1 MFHIQLPKKR
11 LCSLVFGT
19 IAILFTSGVYAQMA
33 DEIIVTARKKSES
46 LQEVPLSVTAFTAE
60 QLQAQGIRNNYELA
74 DFTVNFSTQQQLGRR
89 DDRPVIR
96 GMTAPAT
103 RGEPNASYFI
113 DGAFVSGSIST
124 AMLGTVERV
133 EVLRGPQSAQFG
145 RATFSGAIN
154 YVTRKPSDY
163 FEAQSSSRA
172 GTHDDYQLGGWASG
186 PLIEDKLAY
195 LISANWESF
204 GGEWHNQ
211 LQPAGTPGGAVGGLQ
226 LPGFSW
232 PAQADSSRLGET
244 QTQELTGK
252 LLFTPTDSSE
262 LTIKYTYSEGDDGHF
277 AAIQAQE
284 LNCFLPD
291 PLGDPAVN
299 GPGSPLWD
307 SSIAAGRGGAFCG
320 TVDPSGRPIRHNL
333 PDLRDGVVSLNLLGV
348 GGPEG
353 WVAQGAKP
361 GTRRKQNRFL
371 VQYDQAL
378 GEWDMTGRL
387 AYNDDEF
394 DQLLDLDR
402 MEGRVPTTPPFLTGL
417 FHVNSRAETEDASA
431 ELRFASPQD
440 GALRG
445 EFGVYYYRADSSAWQ
460 RHFPGPGLAQFST
473 PREVE
478 TTNTAIF
485 GVLNYDLSDT
495 LTLDVE
501 ARYAKDEKDLVAF
514 IADPVTSAVNV
525 NRTTLDLSFKSLTPR
540 FTLTYKPTDDTTF
553 YGLMAK
559 GTKPGDFNVAYFAG
573 PSLPTNP
580 FIDPPI
586 TGPDDPRCFELGLS
600 LGTDDAVTCGKA
612 IVAEEKAWTYEV
624 GAKVTWMERRLT
636 TNIALFY
643 IDWDNQ
649 GQFESLGTWRSGGS
663 PGTSIS
669 QADTIVVN
677 AGKSRSKGLEL
688 ETNFVVNDNLVLIAN
703 YGFVDAEYQEF
714 NSSLYASIT
723 GINDPFGAGNVAG
736 HRLSNNPKH
745 SFILGAVLNKQLT
758 GSLEAFSRIDFAYE
772 SPRMVDETNLLKLS
786 RRELLN
792 WRVGMESDRWKVT
805 AYVTNLLD
813 DDTPTAASS
822 FVNFLNE
829 LDNSTAADP
838 VYGSFWTLNPNRGRN
853 WGVELLFRFGG

>member
-1 MFHIQLPKKR
+1 MGDSRSIKSIASAWPVIA
-11 LCSLVFGT
+11 VFCL
-19 IAILFTSGVYAQMA
+19 IFPLHAFSQMP
-33 DEIIVTARKKSES
+33 DEIVVTARKKAES
-46 LQEVPLSVTAFTAE
+46 LQEVPLSVTAFTAD

-145 RATFSGAIN
+145 RATFSGAVN
-154 YVTRKPSDY
+154 YVTRKPSDF
-163 FEAQSSSRA
+163 FEAQISSRA
-172 GTHDDYQLGGWASG
+172 GTHDDYQIGGWASG
-186 PLIEDKLAY
+186 PIIDDKLAY

-211 LQPAGTPGGAVGGLQ
+211 LEPEGMPGGAIGGTLFTSRPTQ
-226 LPGFSW
+226 G
-232 PAQADSSRLGET
+232 DYSRLGET
-244 QTQELTGK
+244 QTQEVTGK
-252 LLFTPTDSSE
+252 LLFTPTDTAE
-262 LTIKYTYSEGDDGHF
+262 LTFKYTYSEGDDGHF
-277 AAIQAQE
+277 AAVKGQD

-291 PLGDPAVN
+291 AMGDPLVD
-299 GPGSPLWD
+299 GPGSPLWNA
-307 SSIAAGRGGAFCG
+307 SIAAGRGGAFCG
-320 TVDPSGRPIRHNL
+320 TLDPSGQPIRHNL
-333 PDLRDGVVSLNLLGV
+333 PDLREGVVSVNLLGV
-348 GGPEG
+348 GD
-353 WVAQGAKP
+353 WAAQGAKP
-361 GTRRKQNRFL
+361 GTRRQQNRFL

-378 GEWDMTGRL
+378 GEWDMIARV

-394 DQLLDLDR
+394 DQVLDLDR
-402 MEGRVPTTPPFLTGL
+402 LEGRVPVVPVFLTGL
-417 FHVNSRAETEDASA
+417 FHVNSQVESEDSSA
-431 ELRFASPQD
+431 ELRFSSPQD
-440 GALRG
+440 GSLRG
-445 EFGVYYYRADSSAWQ
+445 EFGVYYYRADRSERQ
-460 RHFPGPGLAQFST
+460 RHFPGPGLAQLST

-478 TTNTAIF
+478 TTNSAVY

-514 IADPVTSAVNV
+514 IADPVTNMVNV
-525 NRTTLDLSFKSLTPR
+525 NRTTLGLSFKSLTPR
-540 FTLTYKPTDDTTF
+540 FTLTYKPTDETTF

-580 FIDPPI
+580 AIGGPI
-586 TGPDDPRCFELGLS
+586 TGPDDPRCFQLGLS
-600 LGTDDAVTCGKA
+600 LGTDDAVACNKA
-612 IVAEEKAWTYEV
+612 IVSEEKAWTYEV
-624 GAKVTWMERRLT
+624 GAKATWLNRRIT

-643 IDWDNQ
+643 IDWKNQ
-649 GQFESLGTWRSGGS
+649 GQFETAETWRSGGI
-663 PGTSIS
+663 PGASIS
-669 QADTIVVN
+669 QQDTIVVN

-688 ETNFVVNDNLVLIAN
+688 ETNFLVNDNLMLVAN
-703 YGFVDAEYQEF
+703 YGFVDAEYLQF

-723 GINDPFGAGNVAG
+723 GIDDPFGAGNVAG
-736 HRLSNNPKH
+736 NQLSNNPKH

-758 GSLEAFSRIDFAYE
+758 GSMEAFSRIDFAYE

-786 RRELLN
+786 RRQLLN
-792 WRVGMESDRWKVT
+792 WRAGVEADRWKVT

-813 DDTPTAASS
+813 DDTPTAASN
-822 FVNFLNE
+822 FVNFLEE
-829 LDNSTAADP
+829 LDNSTPLSP
-838 VYGSFWTLNPNRGRN
+838 VNENLWTMNPNRGRN
-853 WGVELLFRFGG
+853 WGIELLFRFGG